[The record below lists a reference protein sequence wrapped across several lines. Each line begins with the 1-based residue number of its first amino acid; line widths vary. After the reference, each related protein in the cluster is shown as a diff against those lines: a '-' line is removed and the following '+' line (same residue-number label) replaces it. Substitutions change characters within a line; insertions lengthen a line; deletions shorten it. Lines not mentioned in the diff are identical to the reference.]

1 MLFIIK
7 TEMDYKF

>member
-7 TEMDYKF
+7 IGVN